1 MSTTSAT
8 LLEGVVAQRA
18 AWPARIARSPDRATS
33 SAHPAILRVAGQ
45 VASAARGTPREGWCA
60 DHDVAAVAILVV
72 EADAALGGAL
82 VAQLLADGYRAQLAR
97 SAEHARA
104 LAADHAP
111 KLAVIGDLNSPRGA
125 LELLGEIRDADREG
139 LPWMPDLPIIVVSS
153 RAHELDMLRAFES
166 GADDF
171 LTRPARYLE
180 LRARL
185 RAVLRRSESPA
196 GCGRSIE
203 VGALTIDTE
212 ARNVSLDG
220 QRVELRPLEYELLVQ
235 LAGAPERVFG
245 KQELLRSVWGYR
257 SDAATRTVDGHACR
271 LRRKLDL
278 DGSGRWVITV
288 WGVGYRLI

>member
-1 MSTTSAT
+1 MSTSRAV
-8 LLEGVVAQRA
+8 LLERVVEQRA
-18 AWPARIARSPDRATS
+18 TWPVRITRSPDRATS
-33 SAHPAILRVAGQ
+33 NAHPAFLRAAGQ
-45 VASAARGTPREGWCA
+45 AASAARGRPREGWYA
-60 DHDVAAVAILVV
+60 DRDAAAVAILVV
-72 EADAALGGAL
+72 EADVALGGAL

-97 SAEHARA
+97 SAEHARV
-104 LAADHAP
+104 LAADYAP
-111 KLAVIGDLNSPRGA
+111 KLAVIGDLNCPRGA
-125 LELLGEIRDADREG
+125 LELLEEIRDLDREG
-139 LPWMPDLPIIVVSS
+139 LPWTPDLPTIVVSS
-153 RAHELDMLRAFES
+153 RAHELDMLRAFEA

-212 ARNVSLDG
+212 TRTVSLDG

-257 SDAATRTVDGHACR
+257 SDAATRTVDSHACR